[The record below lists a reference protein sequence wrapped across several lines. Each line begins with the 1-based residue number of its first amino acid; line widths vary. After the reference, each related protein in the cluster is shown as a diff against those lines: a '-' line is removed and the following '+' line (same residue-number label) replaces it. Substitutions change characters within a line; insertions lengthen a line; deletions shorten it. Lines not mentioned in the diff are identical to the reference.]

1 MAFHESNRQSFAKKG
16 FSPTDHLC
24 GFHLRINWKL
34 LGVKKYSAFQI
45 TAVPVPWKGAGS
57 SLPTVQPS
65 KGKPQGL
72 DADLEQG
79 KSGAFG
85 WYCLYRS
92 EAVCVVCLCVAKD
105 YLLAALML

>member
-24 GFHLRINWKL
+24 GFHLHINWKL
-34 LGVKKYSAFQI
+34 LGVKKYSVFQI

-57 SLPTVQPS
+57 SLPTVQLS
-65 KGKPQGL
+65 KGKPQDL
-72 DADLEQG
+72 AADLEQG

-85 WYCLYRS
+85 WYRLYKS
-92 EAVCVVCLCVAKD
+92 GAVCVVCLCVAKD